1 VNVLLDTHAV
11 LWALT
16 DDPRLGKKAR
26 KTINETGPDNL
37 AISDMTLLEIAL
49 LTDRGRISLSGTRKI
64 LLEEV
69 ATAFRVLSINP
80 AIAGKAMTLNVEH
93 ADPFDRVIAATAWHH
108 KMILLTRDRH
118 LTACPDIRTLW

>member
-1 VNVLLDTHAV
+1 MIVLLDTHAV

-26 KTINETGPDNL
+26 KTIKETAPDHL

-49 LTDRGRISLSGTRKI
+49 LAERGRISLSGTLRT

-69 ATAFRVLSINP
+69 ASVFRVLAINP
-80 AIAGKAMTLNVEH
+80 AIAGKAMTLKLNH

-108 KMILLTRDRH
+108 KMVLLTRDRQ
-118 LTACPDIRTLW
+118 LADCPDIKTLW